1 MPRWATAAIKL
12 YLLWPLL
19 LLTLTRVP
27 RPPQV
32 FFMPARVMRGT
43 PVPNQEE
50 GLVDYAWCTREEVQE
65 KVANEAYFASVQA
78 ALSH

>member
-1 MPRWATAAIKL
+1 
-12 YLLWPLL
+12 
-19 LLTLTRVP
+19 
-27 RPPQV
+27 
-32 FFMPARVMRGT
+32 MPARVMRGT

-65 KVANEAYFASVQA
+65 KVANEAYFKSVQA